1 MLDDAL
7 IDYLIFHGRE
17 ERNLEYK
24 SSMNW
29 KDIATK
35 AKITKAAMA
44 MSNISDGGYIVIGV
58 TKNGEAYE
66 PDGIQELHLDSF
78 KQDDVMTWV
87 NKYADPYVE
96 LTVVYAERD
105 NKNFIIIDI
114 MEFDQLPIVC
124 KKPGQ
129 NLKSGDIFTRSR
141 RKYETALVS
150 SQTEI
155 REILELAVDKQIR
168 RLATRGYVT
177 FAETVHPA
185 QNDKQLFEQ
194 QGKELDEYRG
204 IASKDKI

>member
-1 MLDDAL
+1 MLDESL

-24 SSMNW
+24 RSMSW
-29 KDIATK
+29 TDIATK
-35 AKITKAAMA
+35 VKITKTAMA

-66 PDGIQELHLDSF
+66 PDGMQELHLDSF

-87 NKYADPYVE
+87 NEYADPYVE
-96 LTVVYAERD
+96 LTVTFANRD
-105 NKNFIIIDI
+105 SKHFVIIEIL
-114 MEFDQLPIVC
+114 EFDQLPIVC
-124 KKPGQ
+124 KKNGQ
-129 NLKSGDIFTRSR
+129 DLKRGDVFTRSR
-141 RKYETALVS
+141 RKYETARVG

-168 RLATRGYVT
+168 RLRSRGYVILP
-177 FAETVHPA
+177 ETIYPA

-194 QGKELDEYRG
+194 QGKEL
-204 IASKDKI
+204 